1 METRDL
7 YVEELETEFEGIQD
21 FDLGSEDH
29 KRIVGDITQLT
40 DRYVKLREVDIE
52 EQKLD
57 LEREKMDADKQKME
71 IETRKVDIETR
82 KVDIEAKKLEFEREK
97 MKEDRSD
104 RWIRYVIDGLGII
117 VPAGITVTGMVLMF
131 LFEEKGTITSRA
143 GSKIV
148 DRMFRSK

>member
-1 METRDL
+1 MDTRDL
-7 YVEELETEFEGIQD
+7 YVEELETEFEGIKD
-21 FDLGSEDH
+21 FDLESEDH

-40 DRYVKLREVDIE
+40 DRYVKLKEVDIKAQE
-52 EQKLD
+52 LE
-57 LEREKMDADKQKME
+57 LEREKVETDKQKIE
-71 IETRKVDIETR
+71 IEMRKADIET
-82 KVDIEAKKLEFEREK
+82 KKLEFEREK
-97 MKEDRSD
+97 MKEDKSD

-148 DRMFRSK
+148 DRMFRTK